1 MEQQVHDV
9 LAAQTVMP
17 KQRYIRSEG
26 ALYALL
32 LCGAVLVMGL
42 GNRLRAALD
51 LPPVLVQGILYGL
64 LLGLGYWVI
73 TYRLT
78 GYRYTLTNRALFV
91 TRLTGRS
98 EKLIAEIPI
107 EAIEYA
113 GPCDPGRLPKKPL
126 RALADRKEPP
136 TMVLY
141 REGETLCALLI
152 NARGELKNRLTEP
165 WKEGED

>member
-1 MEQQVHDV
+1 MCWPHRRSCPNKGIS
-9 LAAQTVMP
+9 AAKAPSTP
-17 KQRYIRSEG
+17 CF
-26 ALYALL
+26 YA
-32 LCGAVLVMGL
+32 GRWV
-42 GNRLRAALD
+42 
-51 LPPVLVQGILYGL
+51 LYGL
-64 LLGLGYWVI
+64 GLGLGYWVI

-78 GYRYTLTNRALFV
+78 GYRYTLTDRALFV

-98 EKLIAEIPI
+98 EKLVVEIPI

-136 TMVLY
+136 TIVIY
-141 REGETLCALLI
+141 REGETPCALLI